1 MKDVLVRFGVAMEN
15 TLLTELDALVE
26 ARGTTRSEILRDLVR
41 AEVSKQKVRKGE
53 PCVAA
58 LTLVYDHHVR
68 DLTEKLTEVQHGLGD
83 AVRSTMHVHLD
94 DDHCLEV
101 IVMRGAADV
110 VKAAAHKMLATRG
123 VKQGGLE
130 MVTDVAR
137 KGPGHA
143 HVHEHDGHT
152 HTHAHTHAHSH
163 DHDHD
168 HGHDHGH
175 GHDHD
180 HGHDHRHDHD
190 HGHDHDHDH
199 EHAHGDAA
207 PLARRAQTSSTTR
220 ERPAKTSAK
229 VNAKAGAKTSTK
241 TGGKGSSGTARDG
254 SSRPSKRRP

>member
-110 VKAAAHKMLATRG
+110 VKGAAHKMLATRG

-137 KGPGHA
+137 KGTGHA

-152 HTHAHTHAHSH
+152 HAHAHDHPHDHPHDHAHSH
-163 DHDHD
+163 AHD
-168 HGHDHGH
+168 
-175 GHDHD
+175 
-180 HGHDHRHDHD
+180 
-190 HGHDHDHDH
+190 
-199 EHAHGDAA
+199 HAHGDGSVAA
-207 PLARRAQTSSTTR
+207 VARRPKSSAAR
-220 ERPAKTSAK
+220 ETPPKR
-229 VNAKAGAKTSTK
+229 
-241 TGGKGSSGTARDG
+241 GGKGSAGPSGHAG
-254 SSRPSKRRP
+254 GPRPPKRRA